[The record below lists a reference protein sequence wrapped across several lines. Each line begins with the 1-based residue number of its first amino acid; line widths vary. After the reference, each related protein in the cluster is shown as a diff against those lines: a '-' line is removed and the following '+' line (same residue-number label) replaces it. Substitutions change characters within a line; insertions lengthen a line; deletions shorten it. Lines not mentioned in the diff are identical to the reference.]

1 MTTSTD
7 LPTCT
12 IADLQSA
19 LLGANASPE
28 ARAHARRL
36 HQVAPRMW
44 ELAQA
49 GRDWAG
55 SLLHQLRPWDMEQV
69 VDLGCGMP
77 RRTPSSGPAAVDT
90 HEYAAAAGV
99 RRCAYVDVDP
109 DVVRARQNL
118 ARSTDGAVMADITD
132 PEHLRHQLATCGIA
146 PHRPTL
152 VLLGEVLACMDDAQV
167 VHVLG
172 LVDNHFTA
180 GFIALSHL
188 SGLGPA
194 PAALTRATGHRVRAR
209 SAEELLALLD
219 QAGLAPYQGP
229 TPVAAWPL
237 PSCPTPG
244 TDLLG
249 TLART
254 GGKP

>member
-44 ELAQA
+44 ELTQA
-49 GRDWAG
+49 GRDWTG

-132 PEHLRHQLATCGIA
+132 PEHLRHQLATCGID

-152 VLLGEVLACMDDAQV
+152 VLLGEVLACMDDAQAL
-167 VHVLG
+167 HVLYT
-172 LVDNHFTA
+172 LTDLFAT
-180 GFIALSHL
+180 GFVAVSHL

-194 PAALTRATGHRVRAR
+194 PGALTGATRQRVRAR
-209 SAEELLALLD
+209 SAEEIRALLE
-219 QAGLAPYQGP
+219 AAALEPHQGP
-229 TPVAAWPL
+229 TPLSSWPR
-237 PSCPTPG
+237 PMCPTPG

-249 TLART
+249 ALARI
-254 GGKP
+254 GGSP